1 MPNNDWLKHRHN
13 AIHMTIRDVDCDH
26 FDVEDYMARLH
37 EMDVTV
43 FSFFCGGYVTTYP
56 SDLPE
61 QRISPWL
68 GDDDLTHRLVDT
80 AHRYGIK
87 ALAMIDLGQLPKEA
101 GDMHPDWCARDEHG
115 QKRIIEDRLYATC
128 PNSSFRLEFT
138 REMVREIVQR
148 YDVDAIKFGGA
159 SYGFG
164 GTVCHC
170 DRCREQYAAYSH
182 GKSLPQKRDWS
193 DPNWVEYFHWQNAKT
208 LETVRKLS
216 DFVKELSPN
225 MPVLGNATAFGDP
238 HWTMSSPL
246 DMERIIDLQDILQ
259 VEVQER
265 HKAESHPTPWQSP
278 TFAAETAN
286 FMSHATDKPV
296 FVVASYFLAWPWRRI
311 AMPYAEQ
318 KAYLAQIV
326 ANGGSPMVN
335 LSGGPMKVHEDQR
348 GFRAISEIYQFSY
361 AHREYLWGD
370 HSAARIALLY
380 SQDTLTEYGRD
391 DAMER
396 YVEHI
401 RGMELAMNE
410 AHIPYDILSVRQFR
424 SDMAQQYDVILLANM
439 AVLTDEQAEQIRGF
453 ADLGGSVI
461 ATYETSLYRSD
472 ASIRDNFLLHDLF
485 GADYLAHDR
494 VDRLDPQ
501 VTAMA
506 YQELDTANQDIFA
519 PLNAHFEGTSL
530 LPAYGRYL
538 RTKVH
543 INSCKALTYGPAMQ
557 VFPEGFAY
565 PLSEGRHD
573 ASIVARKH
581 PGGGSI
587 IYFTGEPDR
596 AYWLTRA
603 LDFRQQLLNAIA
615 FCEHRSRP
623 LLMDAPKTV
632 LATLREKDGHH
643 MVHLINSTG
652 GDRYFDTFIPV
663 FSINMQVFD
672 PDAVYFKATC
682 LSDGRK
688 LELTH
693 NNGYAQ
699 VTLDKLTDYE
709 VIRFE

>member
-1 MPNNDWLKHRHN
+1 
-13 AIHMTIRDVDCDH
+13 
-26 FDVEDYMARLH
+26 
-37 EMDVTV
+37 
-43 FSFFCGGYVTTYP
+43 
-56 SDLPE
+56 
-61 QRISPWL
+61 
-68 GDDDLTHRLVDT
+68 
-80 AHRYGIK
+80 
-87 ALAMIDLGQLPKEA
+87 
-101 GDMHPDWCARDEHG
+101 
-115 QKRIIEDRLYATC
+115 
-128 PNSSFRLEFT
+128 
-138 REMVREIVQR
+138 
-148 YDVDAIKFGGA
+148 
-159 SYGFG
+159 
-164 GTVCHC
+164 
-170 DRCREQYAAYSH
+170 
-182 GKSLPQKRDWS
+182 
-193 DPNWVEYFHWQNAKT
+193 
-208 LETVRKLS
+208 
-216 DFVKELSPN
+216 
-225 MPVLGNATAFGDP
+225 
-238 HWTMSSPL
+238 
-246 DMERIIDLQDILQ
+246 
-259 VEVQER
+259 
-265 HKAESHPTPWQSP
+265 
-278 TFAAETAN
+278 
-286 FMSHATDKPV
+286 
-296 FVVASYFLAWPWRRI
+296 
-311 AMPYAEQ
+311 
-318 KAYLAQIV
+318 
-326 ANGGSPMVN
+326 MVN